1 MQMHCPTL
9 ALMLLQV
16 NEQHIVKQASS
27 CQDKQQVL
35 FLGESYQGEEMVAY
49 YLRENIY
56 SINSYDGT
64 NGLGSDTWTTMN
76 WNIIKMASSWSGST
90 KDIYYGTTAPRSGAF
105 NGTMGAGNI
114 DIGID
119 CLELSAI

>member
-35 FLGESYQGEEMVAY
+35 FLGDSYQGEEMVAY
-49 YLRENIY
+49 YLREGI
-56 SINSYDGT
+56 SIV
-64 NGLGSDTWTTMN
+64 LIVM
-76 WNIIKMASSWSGST
+76 
-90 KDIYYGTTAPRSGAF
+90 
-105 NGTMGAGNI
+105 MGRMVSCQA
-114 DIGID
+114 
-119 CLELSAI
+119 LERQ